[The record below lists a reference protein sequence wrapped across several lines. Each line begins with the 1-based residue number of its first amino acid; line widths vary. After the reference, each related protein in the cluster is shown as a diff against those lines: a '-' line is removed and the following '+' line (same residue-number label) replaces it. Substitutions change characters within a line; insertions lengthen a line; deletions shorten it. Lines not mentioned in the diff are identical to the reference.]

1 MLKIKFDGYAK
12 VLIERIKAEGVS
24 EDDAFAIYTN
34 LLAAISQEQ
43 IQVAITHYRDRTN
56 SIDDRSKLL

>member
-1 MLKIKFDGYAK
+1 LGYFS
-12 VLIERIKAEGVS
+12 LILLSQRQVEIVA